1 MPSDLP
7 PVLRALARQIELH
20 LLDRG
25 DWVSVQDLCTR
36 FAIRSRLLRA
46 DGDRDGLLDDFAV
59 SSTRGNEHG
68 FIHINHLG
76 AADYIRAK
84 RRLRKH
90 GIRELR
96 KVRRWEQARARARIG
111 LNPPAERHTGQLLL
125 IP

>member
-1 MPSDLP
+1 MSLP
-7 PVLRALARQIELH
+7 AQIELY
-20 LLDRG
+20 LLNRG
-25 DWVSVQDLCTR
+25 AWVSVDDLCTR
-36 FAIRSRLLRA
+36 FAIRPRMLRA
-46 DGDRDGLLDDFAV
+46 DGARDGLLDNFAV

-68 FIHINHLG
+68 FIHINLLS
-76 AADYIRAK
+76 ALDYIRAK

-111 LNPPAERHTGQLLL
+111 INPTTERHTGQILL